1 MARSRAALA
10 VPVMVVSVT
19 VIVLVA
25 LIGWWTIGDD
35 DSAKKTSA
43 RRDPS
48 ANGPTPSQP
57 AATSPAC
64 DPQAVIASWPLE
76 QRLAQLLMV
85 GVDAQGDDAEA
96 LVAQYGVGGVFVGG
110 QEIGIFV
117 DGSLARLATVGPVP
131 PPVAVDEE
139 GGRGQR
145 IDQLAGPIPNAR

>member
-85 GVDAQGDDAEA
+85 GVDAQGGSEAEA
-96 LVAQYGVGGVFVGG
+96 LVTRYGVGGVFVGG
-110 QEIGIFV
+110 QATGIFV
-117 DGSLARLATVGPVP
+117 DGS
-131 PPVAVDEE
+131 
-139 GGRGQR
+139 
-145 IDQLAGPIPNAR
+145 